1 MVLAK
6 AFRRVVLTVASI
18 AQLVVGILIIRF
30 VVKLQDVDVD
40 QEDRSVEVS
49 CALDHHSNEPGEED
63 KSLCILAYA
72 GVALSFALM
81 LALSIILACL
91 SLSLSLCYCSC
102 SEVQRKRSCA
112 CSH

>member
-91 SLSLSLCYCSC
+91 SLSLCYCSC